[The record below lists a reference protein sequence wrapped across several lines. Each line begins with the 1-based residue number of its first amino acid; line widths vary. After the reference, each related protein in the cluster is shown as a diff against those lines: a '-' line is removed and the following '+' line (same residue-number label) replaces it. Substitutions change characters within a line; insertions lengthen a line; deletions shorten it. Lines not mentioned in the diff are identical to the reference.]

1 MAAALERLRIDGHVV
16 QESDVSHLSPWRY
29 EHINPYGKY
38 AFESTIR
45 LAVRTRLT
53 DPALKR
59 AIDRLAPRL
68 GLTDADDEESADA

>member
-1 MAAALERLRIDGHVV
+1 MSVQPDFAEFLRRIRCGDPEAA
-16 QESDVSHLSPWRY
+16 QELVRRY
-29 EHINPYGKY
+29 
-38 AFESTIR
+38 ESTIR

-68 GLTDADDEESADA
+68 GLTDADDEESTDA